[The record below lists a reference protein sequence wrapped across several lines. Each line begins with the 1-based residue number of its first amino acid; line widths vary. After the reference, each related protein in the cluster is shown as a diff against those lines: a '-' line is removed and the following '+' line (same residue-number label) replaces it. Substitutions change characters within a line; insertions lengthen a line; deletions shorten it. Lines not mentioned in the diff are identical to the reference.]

1 MSKTLM
7 LCDCSGSQKLHPESI
22 GKSAEVRCTRIHT
35 SLCTSQ
41 VELAAKEMSK
51 GDVIV
56 ACGQEQARFLELAEE
71 LRLDAPG
78 FVDLRDRAGWSD
90 ESEEAGPKQAALV
103 AESLLGASESRSVD
117 VYSEGLCLILGETEA
132 ALAAAE
138 QLAEPLSI
146 TVLLDEEPDEL
157 PFDRKFE
164 IVAGK
169 LKSAKGA
176 FGGFS
181 VALDALRRLEP
192 GGRGEF
198 SLGEPR
204 DGAETSC
211 DIIVDLRNSA
221 PLFPAHEKREGY
233 FRADPG
239 DPGAVARSLL
249 QASQLVGTFEK
260 PLYVRFE
267 ESLCAHSRAQKTGC
281 TRCLDS
287 CPTGAIAPAG
297 DHVEIDAMVCAGCG
311 ACSAICPSAA
321 ITFDNP
327 PLEHLFQRIATL
339 ARAYSAAGGSSP
351 RLLVHTA
358 GHGSEMISLAA
369 RFGRGLPANC
379 IPLELES
386 VSGFGHAE
394 LLGSIGAG
402 FAGVD
407 ILISPS
413 TERGVLESEIRIAD
427 AMGAAGRLRIV
438 DPAEPDE
445 LSDALYAHS
454 VPDAIESPI
463 LPLGSRRS
471 IARLS
476 AKSLN
481 PGSDDI
487 LPLPGGA
494 PYGAVIVDTEA
505 CTLCLACAS
514 LCPSG
519 ALTDNP
525 DRPQLRFQED
535 ACLQCGLCERICPES
550 AITLK
555 PQFDLSDAV
564 LEQKVVNEEEPFEC
578 VECGKPFGVKS
589 TIERIAGQLAGKHSM
604 FGSDSA
610 SRLIRMCDDCRVAAQ
625 YHSED
630 NPFALGER
638 PRPRTTE
645 DYLKNRKLH

>member
-1 MSKTLM
+1 MAKKLM
-7 LCDCSGSQKLHPESI
+7 LCDCAGSQTLHPDCI
-22 GKSAEVRCTRIHT
+22 AEASDISCSRIHT
-35 SLCTSQ
+35 ALCTSQ
-41 VELAAKEMSK
+41 IELAAKEMST
-51 GDVIV
+51 GDLII
-56 ACGQEQARFLELAEE
+56 ACGQEQARFMELAEE
-71 LRLDAPG
+71 LQLEMPG

-90 ESEEAGPKQAALV
+90 ESRDAGPKQAALV
-103 AESLLGASESRSVD
+103 AESLLFASESRTVD
-117 VYSEGLCLILGETEA
+117 VISEGLCLILGEAEV
-132 ALAAAE
+132 ALDAAA
-138 QLAEPLSI
+138 QLAEPLSV
-146 TVLLDEEPDEL
+146 TVLLEQEPATL
-157 PFDRKFE
+157 PVDRKFE
-164 IVAGK
+164 IVAGV
-169 LKSAKGA
+169 LKSAKGSL
-176 FGGFS
+176 GGFS
-181 VALDALRRLEP
+181 VALDALRQLDP

-211 DIIVDLRNSA
+211 DIILDLRKSA

-233 FRADPG
+233 LRADPG
-239 DPGAVARSLL
+239 SPGSIARAVL

-260 PLYVRFE
+260 PLYVRLE

-311 ACSAICPSAA
+311 ACSAVCPSAA
-321 ITFDNP
+321 VISDNP
-327 PLEHLFQRIATL
+327 PLEHLFKRITTL
-339 ARAYSAAGGSSP
+339 IEAFFAAGGSNP

-358 GHGSEMISLAA
+358 GYGREMIALSA

-379 IPLELES
+379 LPLELDS
-386 VSGFGHAE
+386 VTGFGHAE
-394 LLGSIGAG
+394 LLGAIGAG

-407 ILISPS
+407 ILFSPS
-413 TERGVLESEIRIAD
+413 TEREVLEREIEIAE
-427 AMGAAGRLRIV
+427 AMGAKGRLRLV
-438 DPAEPDE
+438 DAAEPDE
-445 LSDALYAHS
+445 LSDAIYAHAF
-454 VPDAIESPI
+454 PDTLDNRV
-463 LPLGSRRS
+463 LPLGTRRN

-481 PGSDDI
+481 PGSEEV
-487 LPLPGGA
+487 LPLPNGA
-494 PYGAVIVDTEA
+494 PYGAVIVDTGA

-525 DRPQLRFQED
+525 DSPQLRFQED
-535 ACLQCGLCERICPES
+535 ACLQCGLCEKICPES
-550 AITLK
+550 AITLE
-555 PQFDLSDAV
+555 PRFDLSDAV
-564 LEQKVVNEEEPFEC
+564 LEQKVVNEEEPYEC
-578 VECGKPFGVKS
+578 IECGKPFGVKS

-604 FGSDSA
+604 FGSEGA

-625 YHSED
+625 YHSEE

-638 PRPRTTE
+638 PRPRTTD